1 MIITLVKA
9 DFSAKNIGV
18 VGNYAVLTDLSAGL
32 EYNGPTIIT
41 YRQPLEAVISVK
53 KKYILMPETVVVTMK
68 GKPVVDGIVATTESI
83 SINIPIVNGDI
94 SIVAL
99 AYKEGTNYNV
109 ADMWVRQN
117 ISGTG
122 GIITENIGQSNI
134 MPRSKFLG
142 TASFTALTIPMQMCL
157 VTYNENGSFKARGS
171 WEKFS
176 VGQTITYTDV
186 NPFSV
191 SIATSDVNTAYTVE
205 EMVSMLHIEGVSVD
219 ANAIIYSDDVELWV
233 RQNMSGSGTLVLPDA
248 PGGVYDHSNIMFKET
263 VSGPITISNANGPS
277 LMTAQVTY
285 NADGTFAA
293 RSSWTTLGGIGDSVT
308 YTSDYPFNI
317 IICTNSKSENSLEEM
332 LAFVDVRGQDS

>member
-1 MIITLVKA
+1 MIITLIKA

-68 GKPVVDGIVATTESI
+68 GKPVVDGIIATTESI

-109 ADMWVRQN
+109 ADMWMRQN

-122 GIITENIGQSNI
+122 SIITEDIGQSNI

-142 TASFTALTIPMQMCL
+142 TASFTALTEPLQMCL
-157 VTYNENGSFKARGS
+157 VTYNDNGTFKARGG
-171 WEKFS
+171 WDKFG
-176 VGQTITYTDV
+176 VGETITYTDA

-191 SIATSDVNTAYTVE
+191 SIATQAINTTYTVA
-205 EMVSMLHIEGVSVD
+205 EMVSKLHIEGISVD

-233 RQNMSGSGTLVLPDA
+233 RQNMGTSGQIVLPNGSGGA
-248 PGGVYDHSNIMFKET
+248 YDRSNIMLKQA
-263 VSGPITISNANGPS
+263 VPGPITISNTNGPA
-277 LMTAQVTY
+277 LMTAQITY

-308 YTSDYPFNI
+308 YVSDYPLNI

-332 LAFVDVRGQDS
+332 LAFVDVRGQG

>member
-18 VGNYAVLTDLSAGL
+18 VGSYAVLTDLSAGL

-41 YRQPLEAVISVK
+41 YRQPLEAIISVK

-117 ISGTG
+117 ISGSG
-122 GIITENIGQSNI
+122 SIVTENISQSNI

-142 TASFTALTIPMQMCL
+142 TASFTSLTIPMQMCL
-157 VTYNENGSFKARGS
+157 VTYNDNGTFKARGS
-171 WEKFS
+171 WDKFG
-176 VGQTITYTDV
+176 VGETITYTDA

-191 SIATSDVNTAYTVE
+191 SIATSQVNTAYTVE
-205 EMVSMLHIEGVSVD
+205 EMVSMLHIEGTSVD

-233 RQNMSGSGTLVLPDA
+233 RQNMGPNGQLILPDGT
-248 PGGVYDHSNIMFKET
+248 GGVYDRSNIMFKET
-263 VSGPITISNANGPS
+263 VSGPITISNTNGPS
-277 LMTAQVTY
+277 LMIAQVTY

-293 RSSWTTLGGIGDSVT
+293 RSSWTTVSVGNSVT

-317 IICTNSKSENSLEEM
+317 IICTSSKSEYSAEEV
-332 LAFVDVRGQDS
+332 LAFVDVRCQG

>member
-18 VGNYAVLTDLSAGL
+18 VGSYAVLTDLSAGL
-32 EYNGPTIIT
+32 EYDGPTIIT
-41 YRQPLEAVISVK
+41 YRQPLEAIISVK
-53 KKYILMPETVVVTMK
+53 NKYILMPETVVVTMK

-83 SINIPIVNGDI
+83 SINIPIVNGDV

-99 AYKEGTNYNV
+99 AYKEGTNYNI

-117 ISGTG
+117 INSSG
-122 GIITENIGQSNI
+122 GIITTNIGQSNI
-134 MPRSKFLG
+134 MPKSKFLG

-157 VTYNENGSFKARGS
+157 VTYNDDGTFKARGS
-171 WEKFS
+171 WDKFG
-176 VGQTITYTDV
+176 VGETITYTDA

-191 SIATSDVNTAYTVE
+191 SIATSQTDTTYTVE
-205 EMVSMLHIEGVSVD
+205 EMVSMLHIEGTSVD

-233 RQNMSGSGTLVLPDA
+233 RQNMSSTGKPVLPNGT
-248 PGGVYDHSNIMFKET
+248 GGTYDRSNIMLKEA
-263 VSGPITISNANGPS
+263 VPGPITISNTNGPA
-277 LMTAQVTY
+277 LMIAQITY

-293 RSSWTTLGGIGDSVT
+293 RSSWTTLNGIGQFIT

-317 IICTNSKSENSLEEM
+317 IICTNSKSEYSAEEM
-332 LAFVDVRGQDS
+332 LAFVDVRYQG

>member
-83 SINIPIVNGDI
+83 SINIPIVNGDV

-117 ISGTG
+117 ISSSG
-122 GIITENIGQSNI
+122 GIVTENIGQSNI
-134 MPRSKFLG
+134 MPKSKFLG
-142 TASFTALTIPMQMCL
+142 TASFTSLTIPMQMCL
-157 VTYNENGSFKARGS
+157 VTYNDDGTFKARGS
-171 WEKFS
+171 WDKFG
-176 VGQTITYTDV
+176 VGETITYTDA

-191 SIATSDVNTAYTVE
+191 SIATSQPDTTYTVE
-205 EMVSMLHIEGVSVD
+205 EMVSMLHIEGTSID

-233 RQNMSGSGTLVLPDA
+233 RQNMSGTGTVVLPDGA
-248 PGGVYDHSNIMFKET
+248 GGVYDRSNIMLKEA
-263 VSGPITISNANGPS
+263 VPGPITISNTNGPS
-277 LMTAQVTY
+277 LMIAQITY

-293 RSSWTTLGGIGDSVT
+293 RSSWTTLKGAGSSVT
-308 YTSDYPFNI
+308 YTSDYPMNI
-317 IICTNSKSENSLEEM
+317 IICTNSKSEYSAEEV
-332 LAFVDVRGQDS
+332 LAFVDVRGQG